1 MHAVMFFFLFKEFYR
16 SSYNNSKKNMHLL
29 FGSLQNSSK
38 SNGTVKSSSNE
49 KKSEDVNMN
58 APASNIINSN
68 KASDYYIKSEDLPST
83 LTQRHVAEQQ

>member
-16 SSYNNSKKNMHLL
+16 SSYNNSKK
-29 FGSLQNSSK
+29 NSSK